1 MTQEAMS
8 EVKWNPAPRSRRRYL
23 VKILRAS
30 MLTTTPDIE
39 VRTAE
44 YSGGMWLVDGLETT
58 PDVIEFAEIP
68 E

>member
-1 MTQEAMS
+1 MS
-8 EVKWNPAPRSRRRYL
+8 EVKWNLAPRSRRRYL
-23 VKILRAS
+23 VKILIPS
-30 MLTTTPDIE
+30 MDAVATE

-44 YSGGMWLVDGLETT
+44 YSGGMWLVDGLEAS